1 LDRHVD
7 YHTTEN
13 EAGLICSTDS
23 VRLDSFFQSPHP
35 SERVDRAQKTL
46 KSSTKKLEE
55 TLRKYA
61 SKSQDFP
68 TVDDESVKKALAD
81 ARSNPSKS
89 GEVFGKFIENVL
101 KDQERQKETV
111 TGKIASCLAKVYPVA
126 TFALGL
132 VSFGADVG
140 QTPSVVGSEITWLAG
155 GWIFASENHSKWSW
169 PSVIGILL
177 LQATSV

>member
-1 LDRHVD
+1 
-7 YHTTEN
+7 
-13 EAGLICSTDS
+13 
-23 VRLDSFFQSPHP
+23 
-35 SERVDRAQKTL
+35 
-46 KSSTKKLEE
+46 
-55 TLRKYA
+55 LRKYA

-89 GEVFGKFIENVL
+89 GEVFGKFIESVL

-111 TGKIASCLAKVYPVA
+111 TGKISNCLAKVYPVA

-140 QTPSVVGSEITWLAG
+140 QTPSIVGSEITWVAG
-155 GWIFASENHSKWSW
+155 GWISASENHSEWSW
-169 PSVIGILL
+169 PSVIGKLML
-177 LQATSV
+177 HTTST